1 MGKGENAMIHN
12 VLTLNNG
19 IEIPQLGLGTWFIRD
34 DIVADAI
41 KEAVNIGYRHFDT
54 AQAYRNERGVG
65 EGIRNCGIPR
75 DEIFVTSK
83 VAAEHKT
90 YDEAMAGIDETIK
103 KIGLDYLDMMII
115 HSPQP
120 WEKVNQSED
129 RYVNENREAW
139 KALEDSYKAGKL
151 KAIGLSNFRSG
162 DIENILEVCE
172 IKPMVNQILL
182 HISNTP
188 LELVEYCQD
197 KDIIVEAYSPI
208 AHGEILHQREIAVIA
223 EKYGV
228 SVPQLCIRY
237 TLQLG
242 AVSLP
247 KTGNPE
253 HMRTNAEVD
262 FEISPEDM
270 KMLKNFK
277 HIKDY
282 GQSSHFP
289 VYGGKMQGVKAMK
302 K

>member
-1 MGKGENAMIHN
+1 MIHN

-54 AQAYRNERGVG
+54 AQAYGNERGVG

-75 DEIFVTSK
+75 GEIFVTSK

-90 YDEAMAGIDETIK
+90 YDEVMAGIDETIK

-129 RYVNENREAW
+129 RYVNGNREAW

-151 KAIGLSNFRSG
+151 KAIGLSNFRIG

-188 LELVEYCQD
+188 LELVEYCQG

-277 HIKDY
+277 HIKNY

-289 VYGGKMQGVKAMK
+289 VYGGKM
-302 K
+302 